1 MASVQGNKYRRIRNE
16 WKLVFFEFFDVI
28 NKIDVK

>member
-1 MASVQGNKYRRIRNE
+1 MASVQGNKYRRIQNE
-16 WKLVFFEFFDVI
+16 RELVLFEFFDVI